1 VTGCKNWYLL
11 HVDCERR
18 DAMDR
23 AVATSTRELPG
34 VNVGVLSEIYADLF
48 D

>member
-1 VTGCKNWYLL
+1 MN
-11 HVDCERR
+11 
-18 DAMDR
+18 R
-23 AVATSTRELPG
+23 AVTTSTRGLPG